1 MVSKKKPGI
10 EEEQLAV
17 LREILAELKRLNAN
31 LERRPVAAPEVTGE
45 MEENDDSEE
54 LDYFE

>member
-1 MVSKKKPGI
+1 MAKKKLGV
-10 EEEQLAV
+10 EDEQLAV

-31 LERRPVAAPEVTGE
+31 LERRPAAAPEMTE
-45 MEENDDSEE
+45 IEEDDDSEE